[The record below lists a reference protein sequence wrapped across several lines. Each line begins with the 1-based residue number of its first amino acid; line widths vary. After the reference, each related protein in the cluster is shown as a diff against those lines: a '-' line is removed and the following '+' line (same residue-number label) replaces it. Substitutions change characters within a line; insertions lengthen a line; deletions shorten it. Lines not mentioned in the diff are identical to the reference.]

1 FLALGHFELDAL
13 AFGQGLEAAALD
25 LAEVG
30 EQVLTAGVRG
40 NEAEALFFVEPLDD
54 AGLGHVDFLLMS
66 VAQAHADA
74 VQKRQETHRWEFRP
88 SLPENPA
95 GAEETYR
102 NTVLNRSTKQIVHEA
117 GMRAYFY
124 FRIRARPHP
133 ASPSSTRV
141 TITWSIL

>member
-13 AFGQGLEAAALD
+13 AFGQGLEAAALN

-30 EQVLTAGVRG
+30 EQVLTAGIRG

-54 AGLGHVDFLLMS
+54 AGFGHVDFLLMS
-66 VAQAHADA
+66 IAQAHADA

-102 NTVLNRSTKQIVHEA
+102 KTVLNRSTNQIVHEPA
-117 GMRAYFY
+117 GRRYLYF
-124 FRIRARPHP
+124 AALPEP
-133 ASPSSTRV
+133 CLSSAA
-141 TITWSIL
+141 